1 MLFFYQQHDVRKM
14 VLEAF
19 PCVLTF
25 IEAERLS
32 ELIKVL
38 PLLNSKVLLHKML
51 VFNYITYFF
60 KFFMEAAFRL
70 IPFGLCENTPLHQV
84 YTHAKHY
91 VKGHY
96 ILL

>member
-1 MLFFYQQHDVRKM
+1 MLVFYQQHDVRKM

-51 VFNYITYFF
+51 VLN
-60 KFFMEAAFRL
+60 
-70 IPFGLCENTPLHQV
+70 
-84 YTHAKHY
+84 
-91 VKGHY
+91 
-96 ILL
+96 